1 MQADGAEAVGDDDGG
16 PADRTRER
24 ARLALDDELGA
35 ELLDLRT
42 RRLVLARIVHAGH
55 DHVEPLAQRPELLDP
70 AHVAHG
76 PNDTL
81 GPMRLLV
88 LGGTVF
94 VGRHVVEAALARGD
108 EVTLFNRG
116 RHGAG
121 LYPEVERLHGDR
133 DGDLAALAG
142 REWDA
147 VVDTSG
153 YFPRIV
159 RASAEALAG
168 SVGHYTFV
176 SSASVYADHSRVG
189 TTEEAAVNE
198 VPEGAAEELATPEL
212 YGGFKALSEQAAEAA
227 LPGRVLNV
235 RAGLIV
241 GPHDSTNRFTYWVT
255 RLARSGEALAPEP
268 RSQPV
273 QLVDARDLAGWILHS
288 AGAGLAG
295 VFNATGPGRPLTLG
309 ETLERVRDAVGGR
322 AELVWVDERFLVDA
336 GVEPFTDLP
345 LWLSPGV
352 DPDWAGFLGLDVSRA
367 LAAGLGFRPLEETAR
382 DTVAWAERA
391 PSPAEKDVGV
401 PMAPAGLTPER
412 ERELLDAWRRRAA

>member
-1 MQADGAEAVGDDDGG
+1 V
-16 PADRTRER
+16 R
-24 ARLALDDELGA
+24 
-35 ELLDLRT
+35 
-42 RRLVLARIVHAGH
+42 V
-55 DHVEPLAQRPELLDP
+55 
-70 AHVAHG
+70 
-76 PNDTL
+76 
-81 GPMRLLV
+81 LV
-88 LGGTVF
+88 LGGTIF
-94 VGRHVVEAALARGD
+94 LGRHVVEAALARGH
-108 EVTLFNRG
+108 EVTTFNRG
-116 RHGAG
+116 RHVDELSAA
-121 LYPEVERLHGDR
+121 VERLHGDR

-153 YFPRIV
+153 YFPRVV
-159 RASAEALAG
+159 RASAEALAS

-189 TTEEAAVNE
+189 NAEDSPVND

-212 YGGFKALSEQAAEAA
+212 YGAFKALSEQAAEAV

-235 RAGLIV
+235 RAGLVV
-241 GPHDSTNRFTYWVT
+241 GPYDPTNRFTYWVT

-295 VFNATGPGRPLTLG
+295 VFNATGPGWPLTLG
-309 ETLERVRDAVGGR
+309 EALERVRDAVGGR

-345 LWLSPGV
+345 LWLAPGV

-382 DTVAWAERA
+382 DTLSWAERERA
-391 PSPAEKDVGV
+391 PAKDVGV

-412 ERELLDAWRRRAA
+412 EQGLLDAWRGRAA

>member
-24 ARLALDDELGA
+24 ARLTLDDELGT
-35 ELLDLRT
+35 ELLDLRQ

-55 DHVEPLAQRPELLDP
+55 DDVAPLAQRPELLDP

-133 DGDLAALAG
+133 DGDLSALAG

-168 SVGHYTFV
+168 SVGHYTFA
-176 SSASVYADHSRVG
+176 SSTSVYADHSHVG
-189 TTEEAAVNE
+189 TTEEAAVNK
-198 VPEGAAEELATPEL
+198 VPEGAPEELATPEL
-212 YGGFKALSEQAAEAA
+212 YGGFKALSEQAAETA

-241 GPHDSTNRFTYWVT
+241 GPYDPTNRFTYWVT
-255 RLARSGEALAPEP
+255 RLARGGETLAPEP

-273 QLVDARDLAGWILHS
+273 QLVDARDLAAWILRC
-288 AGAGLAG
+288 ADEARTG
-295 VFNATGPGRPLTLG
+295 VYNATGPERPLTLG
-309 ETLERVRDAVGGR
+309 ELVERVREAAGGR
-322 AELVWVDERFLVDA
+322 AELVWADERFLVDA

-345 LWLSPGV
+345 LWLAPND

-367 LAAGLGFRPLEETAR
+367 LAAGLRFRPLEETVR
-382 DTVAWAERA
+382 DTLAWAEREAA
-391 PSPAEKDVGV
+391 PAKDVGA
-401 PMAPAGLTPER
+401 PMPPAGLSVER
-412 ERELLDAWRRRAA
+412 EEELLDAWRRRAA

>member
-1 MQADGAEAVGDDDGG
+1 
-16 PADRTRER
+16 
-24 ARLALDDELGA
+24 
-35 ELLDLRT
+35 
-42 RRLVLARIVHAGH
+42 
-55 DHVEPLAQRPELLDP
+55 
-70 AHVAHG
+70 
-76 PNDTL
+76 
-81 GPMRLLV
+81 MRVLV

-94 VGRHVVEAALARGD
+94 VGRHLVEAALARGD

-168 SVGHYTFV
+168 RVGHYTFV
-176 SSASVYADHSRVG
+176 SSASVYADHCRVG
-189 TTEEAAVNE
+189 TTEDAAVNE
-198 VPEGAAEELATPEL
+198 VPEGAAEELSTPEL
-212 YGGFKALSEQAAEAA
+212 YGAFKALSEQAAEAA
-227 LPGRVLNV
+227 LPGRVPGRVLNV

-241 GPHDSTNRFTYWVT
+241 GPHDPTNRFTYWVT
-255 RLARSGEALAPEP
+255 RLARGGEALVPEP

-273 QLVDARDLAGWILHS
+273 QLVDARDLAAWILRC
-288 AGAGLAG
+288 ADEAVTG
-295 VFNATGPGRPLTLG
+295 VFTATGPERPLTLG
-309 ETLERVRDAVGGR
+309 ELVERVRDAAGGR
-322 AELVWVDERFLVDA
+322 AELVWTDERFLVDA

-345 LWLSPGV
+345 LWLAPNV
-352 DPDWAGFLGLDVSRA
+352 DPDWAGFFGLDVSRA
-367 LAAGLGFRPLEETAR
+367 LAAGLRFRPLAETVR
-382 DTVAWAERA
+382 DTLAWAEREAA
-391 PSPAEKDVGV
+391 PAKDVGV
-401 PMAPAGLTPER
+401 TMAPAGVAPER